1 VINLV
6 RQMDKPT
13 KYLFFILLG
22 GRVFLKD
29 VIVLGGLNMD
39 LIVETPRLA
48 GPGETTEGTRFYTT
62 PGGKGGNQAVAAAR
76 IAESPGSVKMV
87 GRIGDDGF
95 GEQMGQFL
103 KNEGIDISLLRKTH
117 GIASGIAAIFIL
129 PDGENHVNPVY
140 GANALCDQQQSLD
153 VAGMLSTTGVL
164 LCQQE
169 IPLPAT
175 KAAIDA
181 ASKAGVVVVLDP
193 APVREVPEGFYDSV
207 TVLTPNQGEA
217 SAMSGIDITDAVSAR
232 SAAVSIRNAGIETVI
247 VTLGDQGAWVESR
260 GVSELLDPFIV
271 PVVASVAAGDAF
283 NGGLGVGIASGMDLL
298 DAASLGMASGAICVS
313 RDGAQE
319 AMGSKTEVSALMA
332 SKTK

>member
-1 VINLV
+1 
-6 RQMDKPT
+6 M
-13 KYLFFILLG
+13 
-22 GRVFLKD
+22 KD

-103 KNEGIDISLLRKTH
+103 KNEGIDISLLRKTD

-175 KAAIDA
+175 TAAINA
-181 ASKAGVVVVLDP
+181 AAKAGVVVILDP
-193 APVREVPEGFYDSV
+193 APVRKVPDGFYDSV

-217 SAMSGIDITDAVSAR
+217 SAMSGIEVTDAVSAR
-232 SAAVSIRNAGIETVI
+232 SAAVAIRNMGTETVI
-247 VTLGDQGAWVESR
+247 VTLGDQGAWVESD

-298 DAASLGMASGAICVS
+298 EAASLGMASGAICVS

-319 AMGSKTEVSALMA
+319 AMGSKAEVSALMV

>member
-1 VINLV
+1 
-6 RQMDKPT
+6 
-13 KYLFFILLG
+13 
-22 GRVFLKD
+22 
-29 VIVLGGLNMD
+29 MD

-217 SAMSGIDITDAVSAR
+217 SVMSGIDVKDAVSAR
-232 SAAVSIRNAGIETVI
+232 SAAVAIRNMGTETVI

>member
-1 VINLV
+1 
-6 RQMDKPT
+6 M
-13 KYLFFILLG
+13 
-22 GRVFLKD
+22 KD

-103 KNEGIDISLLRKTH
+103 KNEGIDISLLRKTD

-129 PDGENHVNPVY
+129 PNGENHVNPVY

-175 KAAIDA
+175 KAAINA
-181 ASKAGVVVVLDP
+181 AAKAGVVVILDP
-193 APVREVPEGFYDSV
+193 APVRKVPDGFYDSV

-217 SAMSGIDITDAVSAR
+217 SAMSGIEVTDAVSAR
-232 SAAVSIRNAGIETVI
+232 SAAVAIRNMGTETVI
-247 VTLGDQGAWVESR
+247 VTLGDQGAWVESD

-298 DAASLGMASGAICVS
+298 EAASLGMASGAICVS

-319 AMGSKTEVSALMA
+319 AMGSKAEVSALMI

>member
-1 VINLV
+1 
-6 RQMDKPT
+6 
-13 KYLFFILLG
+13 
-22 GRVFLKD
+22 LKD

-217 SAMSGIDITDAVSAR
+217 SAMSGIDVKDAVSAR
-232 SAAVSIRNAGIETVI
+232 SAAVAIRNMGTETVI

>member
-1 VINLV
+1 
-6 RQMDKPT
+6 M
-13 KYLFFILLG
+13 
-22 GRVFLKD
+22 KD

-217 SAMSGIDITDAVSAR
+217 SAMSGIDVKDAASAR
-232 SAAVSIRNAGIETVI
+232 SAAVAIRNMGTETVI
-247 VTLGDQGAWVESR
+247 VTLGDQGAWVESH
-260 GVSELLDPFIV
+260 GVSELLDPFTV

-283 NGGLGVGIASGMDLL
+283 NGGLGVGMASGMDLL

>member
-1 VINLV
+1 
-6 RQMDKPT
+6 
-13 KYLFFILLG
+13 
-22 GRVFLKD
+22 
-29 VIVLGGLNMD
+29 MD

-103 KNEGIDISLLRKTH
+103 NNEGIDISLLRKTD

-175 KAAIDA
+175 KAAINA
-181 ASKAGVVVVLDP
+181 AAKAGVVVILDP
-193 APVREVPEGFYDSV
+193 APVRKVPDGFYDSV

-217 SAMSGIDITDAVSAR
+217 SAMSGIEVTDAVSAR
-232 SAAVSIRNAGIETVI
+232 SAAVAIRNMGTETVI
-247 VTLGDQGAWVESR
+247 VTLGDQGAWVESD

-298 DAASLGMASGAICVS
+298 EAASLGMASGAICVS

-319 AMGSKTEVSALMA
+319 AMGSKAEVSALMV

>member
-1 VINLV
+1 
-6 RQMDKPT
+6 M
-13 KYLFFILLG
+13 
-22 GRVFLKD
+22 KD

-48 GPGETTEGTRFYTT
+48 GPGETAEGTRFYTT

-87 GRIGDDGF
+87 GRVGDDGF
-95 GEQMGQFL
+95 GEQMARFL
-103 KNEGIDISLLRKTH
+103 KREDIDVSLLSKTD

-140 GANALCDQQQSLD
+140 GANGLCDRQQSSD
-153 VAGMLSTTGVL
+153 VEGALSTAGVL

-169 IPLPAT
+169 IPLLAT
-175 KAAIDA
+175 KASIDA
-181 ASKAGVVVVLDP
+181 AVKAGVVVVLDP
-193 APVREVPEGFYDSV
+193 APVRDVPDGFYDSV

-232 SAAVSIRNAGIETVI
+232 SAAVAIRNVGIETVI
-247 VTLGDQGAWVESR
+247 VTLGDQGAWVESD
-260 GVSELLDPFIV
+260 GISEFLDPFVV

-283 NGGLGVGIASGMDLL
+283 NGGLGVGLASGMELL
-298 DAASLGMASGAICVS
+298 DAALLGMASGAICVS

-319 AMGSKTEVSALMA
+319 AMGSKAEVLALMD
-332 SKTK
+332 SKTS

>member
-1 VINLV
+1 
-6 RQMDKPT
+6 M
-13 KYLFFILLG
+13 
-22 GRVFLKD
+22 KD

-39 LIVETPRLA
+39 LIVETPKLA

-103 KNEGIDISLLRKTH
+103 KNEGIDISLLRKTD
-117 GIASGIAAIFIL
+117 GIASGVAAIFIL

-175 KAAIDA
+175 KAAINA
-181 ASKAGVVVVLDP
+181 AAKAGVVVILDP
-193 APVREVPEGFYDSV
+193 APVRKVPDGFYDSV

-217 SAMSGIDITDAVSAR
+217 SAMSGIEVTDAVSAR
-232 SAAVSIRNAGIETVI
+232 SAAVAIRNMGTETVI
-247 VTLGDQGAWVESR
+247 VTLGDQGAWVESD

-298 DAASLGMASGAICVS
+298 EAASLGMASGAICVS

-319 AMGSKTEVSALMA
+319 AMGSKAEVSALMV

>member
-1 VINLV
+1 
-6 RQMDKPT
+6 M
-13 KYLFFILLG
+13 
-22 GRVFLKD
+22 KD

-103 KNEGIDISLLRKTH
+103 KNEGIDISLLRKTD

-175 KAAIDA
+175 KAAINA
-181 ASKAGVVVVLDP
+181 AAKAGVEVILDP
-193 APVREVPEGFYDSV
+193 APVRKVPDGFYDSV

-217 SAMSGIDITDAVSAR
+217 SAMSGIEVTDAVSAR
-232 SAAVSIRNAGIETVI
+232 SAAVAIRNMGTETVI
-247 VTLGDQGAWVESR
+247 VTLGDQGAWVESD

-298 DAASLGMASGAICVS
+298 EAASLGMASGAICVS

-319 AMGSKTEVSALMA
+319 AMGSKAEVSALMV

>member
-1 VINLV
+1 
-6 RQMDKPT
+6 
-13 KYLFFILLG
+13 
-22 GRVFLKD
+22 
-29 VIVLGGLNMD
+29 MD

-48 GPGETTEGTRFYTT
+48 GPGETAEGTRFYTT

-76 IAESPGSVKMV
+76 IAESPGSVRMV
-87 GRIGDDGF
+87 GRIGDDSF

-103 KNEGIDISLLRKTH
+103 EHEGVDISLLRKTV
-117 GIASGIAAIFIL
+117 GVASGIAAIFIL

-140 GANALCDQQQSLD
+140 GANGLCDQQQSSD
-153 VAGMLSTTGVL
+153 VAEVLSTTGVL

-169 IPLPAT
+169 IPLEAT
-175 KAAIDA
+175 RSAIDA

-217 SAMSGIDITDAVSAR
+217 SAMSGIEVVDAVSAR
-232 SAAVSIRNAGIETVI
+232 SAATVIRNMGTETVI
-247 VTLGDQGAWVESR
+247 VTLGDKGAWVESD
-260 GVSELLDPFIV
+260 GVSELLDPFLV

-319 AMGSKTEVSALMA
+319 AMGSKTEVLALLD
-332 SKTK
+332 SKTE

>member
-1 VINLV
+1 
-6 RQMDKPT
+6 
-13 KYLFFILLG
+13 
-22 GRVFLKD
+22 
-29 VIVLGGLNMD
+29 MD

-48 GPGETTEGTRFYTT
+48 GPGETAEGTRFYTT

-76 IAESPGSVKMV
+76 IAESPGSVRMV
-87 GRIGDDGF
+87 GRIGDDSF

-103 KNEGIDISLLRKTH
+103 EHEGVDISLLRKTV
-117 GIASGIAAIFIL
+117 GVASGIAAIFIL
-129 PDGENHVNPVY
+129 QDGENHVNPVY
-140 GANALCDQQQSLD
+140 GANGLCDQQQSSD
-153 VAGMLSTTGVL
+153 VAEVLSTTGVL

-169 IPLPAT
+169 IPLEAT
-175 KAAIDA
+175 RSAIDA

-217 SAMSGIDITDAVSAR
+217 SAMSGIEVVDAVSAR
-232 SAAVSIRNAGIETVI
+232 SAATVIRNMGIETVI
-247 VTLGDQGAWVESR
+247 VTLGDKGAWVESD
-260 GVSELLDPFIV
+260 GVSELLDPFLV

-319 AMGSKTEVSALMA
+319 AMGSKTEVLALLD
-332 SKTK
+332 SKTE

>member
-1 VINLV
+1 
-6 RQMDKPT
+6 
-13 KYLFFILLG
+13 
-22 GRVFLKD
+22 
-29 VIVLGGLNMD
+29 MD

-48 GPGETTEGTRFYTT
+48 GPGETAEGTRFYTT

-76 IAESPGSVKMV
+76 IAESPGSVRMV
-87 GRIGDDGF
+87 GRIGDDSF

-103 KNEGIDISLLRKTH
+103 EHEGVDISLLRKTV
-117 GIASGIAAIFIL
+117 GVASGIAAIFIL

-140 GANALCDQQQSLD
+140 GANGLCDQQQSSD
-153 VAGMLSTTGVL
+153 VAEVLSTTGVL

-169 IPLPAT
+169 IPLEAT
-175 KAAIDA
+175 RSAIDA

-217 SAMSGIDITDAVSAR
+217 SAMSGIEVVDAVSAR
-232 SAAVSIRNAGIETVI
+232 SAATVIRNMGIETVI
-247 VTLGDQGAWVESR
+247 VTLGDKGAWVESD
-260 GVSELLDPFIV
+260 GVSELLDPFLV

-319 AMGSKTEVSALMA
+319 AMGSKTEVLALLD
-332 SKTK
+332 SKTE

>member
-1 VINLV
+1 
-6 RQMDKPT
+6 M
-13 KYLFFILLG
+13 
-22 GRVFLKD
+22 KD

-103 KNEGIDISLLRKTH
+103 KNEGIDISLLRKTD

-175 KAAIDA
+175 KAAINA
-181 ASKAGVVVVLDP
+181 AAKAGVVVILDP
-193 APVREVPEGFYDSV
+193 APVRKVPDGFYDSV

-217 SAMSGIDITDAVSAR
+217 SAMSGIEVTDAVSAR
-232 SAAVSIRNAGIETVI
+232 SAAVAIRNMGTETVI
-247 VTLGDQGAWVESR
+247 VTLGDQGAWVESD
-260 GVSELLDPFIV
+260 GISELLDPFIV

-298 DAASLGMASGAICVS
+298 EAASLGMASGAICVS

-319 AMGSKTEVSALMA
+319 AMGSKAEVSALMV